1 MSFGVGQSMHRSIK
15 ANLKLKG
22 KRITYL
28 DRKVEKANKSPLTFP
43 DKKKF
48 SHSELIAFKA
58 KLKKEKERLFV
69 KRIVLTIV
77 LFIVF
82 IIAAVFLNII

>member
-28 DRKVEKANKSPLTFP
+28 DRKVEKINKVPLTFSN
-43 DKKKF
+43 KKKF
-48 SHSELIAFKA
+48 SHIELVAFKA
-58 KLKKEKERLFV
+58 KLKKEKEQLFV
-69 KRIVLTIV
+69 KRIALTIV
-77 LFIVF
+77 LFIVL
-82 IIAAVFLNII
+82 IIAIKLLDII